1 MLFLKNQEHLSN
13 RDVFS
18 LGFLATVLTSVIY
31 FLYEC
36 VIHNLV
42 LGGDNHSLNLSTW
55 SYPLRREVAMTV
67 LVVLFVGI
75 SLSVITSFYRALNEK
90 TRQ

>member
-1 MLFLKNQEHLSN
+1 MLFFKNQERLSN

-18 LGFLATVLTSVIY
+18 IGFLATVLTSVIY

-36 VIHNLV
+36 VMHSLV
-42 LGGDNHSLNLSTW
+42 LGGDSHLLNLSTW
-55 SYPLRREVAMTV
+55 SYPLRREVAMTI

-75 SLSVITSFYRALNEK
+75 SLSVITSFYRAINEK